1 MLTNEEM
8 ELAQLIAEYYDEDEY
23 SYPYYD
29 RRVYVDMN
37 GVISSQGQE
46 TDILFVVYTINR
58 ESDRKYLQLFISS
71 PDDMYQDFVYFTDLT
86 DEEREAIVPELK
98 EQILGRR
105 QLSYAELAELDD
117 EFDNAFKVDENCED
131 DWSDEGLGTNA
142 RLAYIEDRRIGRI
155 SGPEEFDCPARFR
168 K

>member
-8 ELAQLIAEYYDEDEY
+8 ELAQLIAEYYDEDED

-46 TDILFVVYTINR
+46 TDILYIQFTTTDGTDK
-58 ESDRKYLQLFISS
+58 DRIELFISS
-71 PDDMYQDFVYFTDLT
+71 PDDDYQDFISINDLT
-86 DEEREAIVPELK
+86 VEEREAIVLELK

-105 QLSYAELAELDD
+105 QLSYAELAELDE
-117 EFDNAFKVDENCED
+117 EFDVAFIVDENCED

-142 RLAYIEDRRIGRI
+142 RISYIEDRRIGRI
-155 SGPEEFDCPARFR
+155 SGPEQFDCPDRFR